1 MVMDKPQLRRF
12 IVNPAHP
19 QLPPARHLL
28 AKWDALSLPCL
39 SGLSSLEISRP
50 LTQAGAHSLSALLT
64 VLAPS
69 LEWLSLDFVWL
80 DDSICEDIA
89 ALTRLRKLRLS
100 TGGTKLTD
108 GGIIT
113 LMEGCDALQELTL
126 DDVEGKAH
134 HTAGG
139 HDFMPSTCTQVG

>member
-64 VLAPS
+64 ALAPS
-69 LEWLSLDFVWL
+69 LECLSLDFVWL

-113 LMEGCDALQELTL
+113 LMEGCDALQEFTL

-134 HTAGG
+134 HTARG
-139 HDFMPSTCTQVG
+139 HDFMPSTCTQAG